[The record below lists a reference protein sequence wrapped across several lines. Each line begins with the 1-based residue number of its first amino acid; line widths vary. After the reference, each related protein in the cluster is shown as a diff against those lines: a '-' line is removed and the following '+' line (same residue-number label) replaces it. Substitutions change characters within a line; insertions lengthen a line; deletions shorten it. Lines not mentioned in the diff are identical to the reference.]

1 MSGDII
7 TVKPLIDVGGQIGNN
22 ITGVSL
28 SQGGPIQRDPVV
40 NKIINFGNYLWIFGN
55 FDGFANGATTITG
68 WWSIAKWNIT
78 TGEYDQSGTTVG
90 FQGLAVSFDANVSP
104 GVIEDAYLGFANNL
118 YIVGAWSFVASVGSP
133 TTWNAVP
140 PNMSGFAEWVQGQNP
155 NPWVA
160 TPTIVGGF
168 QGGTCIRPSL
178 TQPGNL
184 MMTGSAPIDP
194 LFLNLTANT
203 LQYSTGA
210 IPLSP
215 QQGWMNCIASSA
227 NIDIGF
233 GVNTYDFVQYQDK
246 ISGDVYVVWFN
257 TATGLVAQPLLPSP
271 TGLKSLYLP
280 TTFPPTYNGP
290 YTGFTSYGL
299 NILTVP
305 ASLNVMAT
313 GGIYRFD
320 PAIHANLDF
329 TGSFYYNGVAKTT
342 ARFSTATQG
351 NESQSFVASTS
362 LKAWIQTGAKTTS
375 LTYLP

>member
-1 MSGDII
+1 
-7 TVKPLIDVGGQIGNN
+7 
-22 ITGVSL
+22 
-28 SQGGPIQRDPVV
+28 
-40 NKIINFGNYLWIFGN
+40 
-55 FDGFANGATTITG
+55 
-68 WWSIAKWNIT
+68 
-78 TGEYDQSGTTVG
+78 
-90 FQGLAVSFDANVSP
+90 
-104 GVIEDAYLGFANNL
+104 
-118 YIVGAWSFVASVGSP
+118 
-133 TTWNAVP
+133 
-140 PNMSGFAEWVQGQNP
+140 
-155 NPWVA
+155 
-160 TPTIVGGF
+160 
-168 QGGTCIRPSL
+168 
-178 TQPGNL
+178 
-184 MMTGSAPIDP
+184 
-194 LFLNLTANT
+194 
-203 LQYSTGA
+203 
-210 IPLSP
+210 
-215 QQGWMNCIASSA
+215 MNCIASSA

-246 ISGDVYVVWFN
+246 ISGDMYVVWFN